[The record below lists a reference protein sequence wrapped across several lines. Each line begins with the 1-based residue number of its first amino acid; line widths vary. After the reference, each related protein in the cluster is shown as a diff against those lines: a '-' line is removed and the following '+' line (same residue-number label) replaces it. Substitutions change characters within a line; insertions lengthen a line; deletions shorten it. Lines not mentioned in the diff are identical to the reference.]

1 MGVRWRRAVLW
12 AGLAPLFFLACI
24 PFGYLS
30 GSHSSSH
37 SNRRSSDAQSLGK
50 QVLKTATAGLLLWV
64 GSDLVFR
71 RDGVDGKAMVRGGWP
86 FVVAYEL
93 EQPGY
98 LRLTITPKKGAA
110 TSYRFPEAGIAPAGS
125 RQESVVVL
133 SKHLGKAIQEGSLS
147 LRAFAGEAGDQPVPF
162 KTYGLGAGDQAVGS
176 MTVVNVL
183 FSPSEMNIS
192 RGQRANYS
200 FKVRRSFNQVLVQI
214 NRLDDSTGA
223 PTPIFRTLVHPTPSQ
238 GQEPKHFW
246 DGRDDKKQVS
256 EGLHNLQVSAW
267 FGPDI
272 GAWNAAL
279 SETQVR
285 VRP

>member
-12 AGLAPLFFLACI
+12 AGLAPFYFLACI
-24 PFGYLS
+24 PFVNLRG
-30 GSHSSSH
+30 SH
-37 SNRRSSDAQSLGK
+37 SNRRGSDTRSLGK
-50 QVLKTATAGLLLWV
+50 QVLKTAVADIVLLWM

-71 RDGVDGKAMVRGGWP
+71 RDGVDGKALVRGGWP

-98 LRLTITPKKGAA
+98 LRLTITPKRGAA
-110 TSYRFPEAGIAPAGS
+110 TSYRFPEAGTAPAGS

-133 SKHLGKAIQEGSLS
+133 SKDLGKAIQEGSLS

-162 KTYGLGAGDQAVGS
+162 KAYGLGAGDQAVGS
-176 MTVVNVL
+176 MTVVNVR
-183 FSPSEMNIS
+183 FSPSEINIS
-192 RGQRANYS
+192 RRQRADCR
-200 FKVRRSFNQVLVQI
+200 FKVRRSFSQVQVQI

-223 PTPIFRTLVHPTPSQ
+223 TTPIFQTLVRPTPSQ
-238 GQEPKHFW
+238 GQEPGYPW
-246 DGRDDKKQVS
+246 DGRDDKKRIS
-256 EGLHNLQVSAW
+256 EGLHNLQVRAW
-267 FGPDI
+267 FGPEV

-279 SETQVR
+279 SETLVR

>member
-1 MGVRWRRAVLW
+1 MA
-12 AGLAPLFFLACI
+12 AA
-24 PFGYLS
+24 
-30 GSHSSSH
+30 
-37 SNRRSSDAQSLGK
+37 D
-50 QVLKTATAGLLLWV
+50 LLWM
-64 GSDLVFR
+64 GSDLIFR

-98 LRLTITPKKGAA
+98 LRLTITPKRGAA
-110 TSYRFPEAGIAPAGS
+110 TSYRFPEAGTAPAGS

-133 SKHLGKAIQEGSLS
+133 SKDLGQAIQEGSLA

-176 MTVVNVL
+176 MTIADVL
-183 FSPSEMNIS
+183 FSPSEINIS
-192 RGQRANYS
+192 RRQLAHCR
-200 FKVRRSFNQVLVQI
+200 FKVLRSFSQVQVQI

-223 PTPIFRTLVHPTPSQ
+223 PTPIFRTLVRPTPSQ
-238 GQEPKHFW
+238 NQQSGYTW
-246 DGRDDKKQVS
+246 DGRDDKKHRVS
-256 EGLHNLQVSAW
+256 EGLHSLQVTAW
-267 FGPDI
+267 FGPDV